1 VAVADADP
9 AAGSEH
15 SEAPAPAGGAPDG
28 TRVDRDDHPPASEPG
43 RGVAQNTWWV
53 LASTPVTGIT
63 TYLLLVV
70 TARAIGPDAFGD
82 FGVFWAASIISGLG
96 VFLPLEQETTRRG
109 SGRASASIPGLWRR
123 ATKVALVAAVVC
135 SGLALAAWPLY
146 ASLIDFSVGLV
157 VAYVVG
163 IVGNLM
169 QFPSRGVLASLRRF
183 RDYGLVVVVES
194 VARAVAVIALA
205 WLGRDAAAAY
215 ALAVGFAALGS
226 GIVAVILAR
235 RAIAAQASAGTAAT
249 AERFGRD
256 GLRLV
261 LAASA
266 MQTILNSGTIVAKV
280 VAPAAQSALAGQL
293 TATLTLARLPVLV
306 VQSIQSTYLSRLAAR
321 WHAHDVVAV
330 RALLRVIAAAVL
342 VVTAGLVV
350 GAATIGPWVMSVVF
364 GTSYV
369 TDRTTVVL
377 VALGVGI
384 YLIASVSTDAGIALG
399 LHTMIVAAWL
409 AAVPVAVLMVML
421 APSMVTA
428 ATLPLI
434 GGALVAAA
442 VLARPLMK
450 RAAAPVD
457 R

>member
-1 VAVADADP
+1 MAVADADS
-9 AAGSEH
+9 AAGR
-15 SEAPAPAGGAPDG
+15 AAG
-28 TRVDRDDHPPASEPG
+28 
-43 RGVAQNTWWV
+43 QNVLWV
-53 LASTPVTGIT
+53 LVSTPVTGIG
-63 TYLLLVV
+63 TYVLLVV
-70 TARAIGPDAFGD
+70 TARAIGPEAFGD
-82 FGVFWAASIISGLG
+82 FGVFWAVTIICGLG

-109 SGRASASIPGLWRR
+109 SGRAAASIAGLWKR
-123 ATKVALVAAVVC
+123 AMKVAFIAAVVC
-135 SGLALAAWPLY
+135 AGLAFATWPLY
-146 ASLIDFSVGLV
+146 APLIDFGAGLV
-157 VAYVVG
+157 AAFAISVL
-163 IVGNLM
+163 GNFL

-183 RDYGLVVVVES
+183 RDYGLVVALDA
-194 VARAVAVIALA
+194 VARAVAAIVLA
-205 WLGRDAAAAY
+205 GLGAHSATSY
-215 ALAVGFAALGS
+215 ALAVGLSAFGS
-226 GIVAVILAR
+226 GLVAVVLAR
-235 RAIAAQASAGTAAT
+235 RAIKRGAPAGTAAT

-256 GLRLV
+256 GMRLV
-261 LAASA
+261 LAAGA

-330 RALLRVIAAAVL
+330 RALLRLIAAAVL
-342 VVTAGLVV
+342 VVTAGLVI

-450 RAAAPVD
+450 RAAAQVD